1 MRSSGSVAFIC
12 LLLLVLVGCRKEAEV
27 KPTAAK
33 ATVDP
38 LFKKVQS
45 AQSGITFANRVDE
58 NINNYFDF
66 FAYVYN
72 GGGVG
77 LADINQDGLTDVYFT
92 GNEVP
97 NKLYLNEGG

>member
-1 MRSSGSVAFIC
+1 MRSSGSTAFIYMF
-12 LLLLVLVGCRKEAEV
+12 LLLLLVGCRKEAEV
-27 KPTAAK
+27 KP
-33 ATVDP
+33 ATSTTSVDP

-45 AQSGITFANRVDE
+45 SQSGITFANRVDE

-97 NKLYLNEGG
+97 NKLY